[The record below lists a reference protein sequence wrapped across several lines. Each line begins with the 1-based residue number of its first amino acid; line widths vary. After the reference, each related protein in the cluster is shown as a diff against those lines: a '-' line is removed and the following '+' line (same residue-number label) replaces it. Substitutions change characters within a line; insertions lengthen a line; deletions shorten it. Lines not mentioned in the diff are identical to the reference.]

1 MDKMI
6 ILDRDGVLNKM
17 VIDAEHGTIDSP
29 LNPTQVDVP
38 AFVPKAL
45 KDLTDLGFKL
55 AIATN
60 QPSAAKGKT
69 TKENLQAVHDKVLR
83 LIDAPI
89 LSSHIC
95 WHKKEDGCTCRKPKP
110 GLLEEALKQNR
121 ISDLQS
127 SWMVGDGITDLQA
140 GRAAGLNV
148 AFIAPQKDDHRTALL
163 KQEITP
169 DIWAE
174 NLADF
179 VEKLRA
185 LRP

>member
-29 LNPTQVDVP
+29 MNPTQVDVP

-45 KDLTDLGFKL
+45 KSLIEMGFKL

-110 GLLEEALKQNR
+110 GLLQDALTKNNIQ
-121 ISDLQS
+121 DVKS

-140 GRAAGLNV
+140 GRAARVRV
-148 AFIAPQKDDHRTALL
+148 AFIAPQKADHRTALL
-163 KQEITP
+163 EHEITP

-185 LRP
+185 FRP